1 MDIENHMVI
10 PQPNQY
16 RGPSLDEVNQQL
28 IESCDDALPAD
39 AHDLTAEQ
47 ISVAADCIINE
58 DGFEDA
64 LMALANPETRDKQA
78 YLISDY
84 LRDAVLSV
92 NVFAKGG
99 DYTASLSVAEVEG

>member
-16 RGPSLDEVNQQL
+16 RGPSLDEVNQQI

-47 ISVAADCIINE
+47 LSIAADCIINE
-58 DGFEDA
+58 DSFEDA
-64 LMALANPETRDKQA
+64 LLALANPATRDKQA
-78 YLISDY
+78 HLISDY
-84 LRDAVLSV
+84 LRDCVLSV

-99 DYTASLSVAEVEG
+99 DYTASLSVAEVKG